1 MLSTVIHKIQTVLH
15 RQEMQHNLGWL
26 KEVLFNLT
34 SPSPSGGEGVN
45 QHILNTLTEMDALD
59 LFMYDY

>member
-1 MLSTVIHKIQTVLH
+1 MLLTVIHKIQTALH

-26 KEVLFNLT
+26 KEVLFNST
-34 SPSPSGGEGVN
+34 SPSPLGGEGVN